1 MAFLV
6 IARLFLS
13 FGRLRIG
20 FRFRLGNLRG
30 ERMAA
35 VYVIDDF
42 GNVAKPFVVK
52 LEIGTGIMTVLV
64 GLVHLRGGMFAVN
77 DDVPFVGRLF
87 IVSFLP
93 IIITYFHS

>member
-1 MAFLV
+1 
-6 IARLFLS
+6 
-13 FGRLRIG
+13 
-20 FRFRLGNLRG
+20 
-30 ERMAA
+30 
-35 VYVIDDF
+35 
-42 GNVAKPFVVK
+42 
-52 LEIGTGIMTVLV
+52 MTVLV